1 MTIYQAIETR
11 YLGPTNT
18 KGGRIKAEC
27 WGGNITIGYDHA
39 LNSDEAHKAAAVAL
53 LEKMSALAL
62 KHGGSRSIWNTGT
75 WTQGGNTDGTGYY
88 FVNVGGTNA

>member
-11 YLGPTNT
+11 YLGPTDT

-39 LNSDEAHKAAAVAL
+39 LNSDMAHKAAADAL
-53 LEKMSALAL
+53 IAKMTALAL
-62 KHGGSRSIWNTGT
+62 KHGGSRPIWNTGT
-75 WTQGGNTDGTGYY
+75 WTQGGNAKGTGYV
-88 FVNVGGTNA
+88 FTVVEGADA

>member
-1 MTIYQAIETR
+1 MTIYQAIETK

-27 WGGNITIGYDHA
+27 WGGNITISYDHE
-39 LNSDEAHKAAAVAL
+39 LNSDGAHKAAALAL
-53 LEKMSALAL
+53 IEKMTALAL

-75 WTQGGNTDGTGYY
+75 WTQGGNAKGTGYV
-88 FVNVGGTNA
+88 FTVVEGESA

>member
-53 LEKMSALAL
+53 IEKMSALAL
-62 KHGGSRSIWNTGT
+62 RHGGSRSIWNTGT
-75 WTQGGNTDGTGYY
+75 WVQGGNAKGTGYV
-88 FVNVGGTNA
+88 FTVTEGERA

>member
-53 LEKMSALAL
+53 IEKMSALAL
-62 KHGGSRSIWNTGT
+62 KHGGSRSIWNTGH
-75 WTQGGNTDGTGYY
+75 WVQGGNAKGTGYV
-88 FVNVGGTNA
+88 FTVTEGASA

>member
-53 LEKMSALAL
+53 IEKMSALAL
-62 KHGGSRSIWNTGT
+62 RHGGSRSIWNTGT
-75 WTQGGNTDGTGYY
+75 WVQGGNAKGTGYV
-88 FVNVGGTNA
+88 FTVTEGASA

>member
-27 WGGNITIGYDHA
+27 WGGSVTIPYDHA
-39 LNSDEAHKAAAVAL
+39 LNTDENHYRAA
-53 LEKMSALAL
+53 MALAA
-62 KHGGSRSIWNTGT
+62 KCAHHAEQFGGTSVWTTGT
-75 WTQGGNTDGTGYY
+75 WTQGGNAKGTGYV
-88 FVNVGGTNA
+88 FTVSDNKGA

>member
-1 MTIYQAIETR
+1 MTIYQAIETK
-11 YLGPTNT
+11 YLSPTNT

-39 LNSDEAHKAAAVAL
+39 LNIDEAHKAAALAL
-53 LEKMSALAL
+53 LEKMTALAL

-75 WTQGGNTDGTGYY
+75 WMQGGNAKGTGYV
-88 FVNVGGTNA
+88 FTVVEAVA